1 MNKTALTTLFL
12 SIQFVITVNCQDFHN
27 LDFRQSCDTSET
39 KLCYWDLSWGNKKNV
54 TSDTIDHAQCLLIR
68 GLTTSEV
75 GFTEQSATMLPL
87 EEIAIVTL
95 TATVHSEN
103 IEGKGAGI
111 NLNLYDADGQL
122 LAFKDMG
129 GFYSVEWITGS
140 TMWKEY
146 SISLVCPIGT
156 ARIAI
161 GAILFGKG
169 EVWYKNFKVVVTP
182 VHNRKASK
190 LATEYIGAACDTIK
204 KHSLIRD
211 SFDIRKIRPTAL
223 RIAGEAKKY
232 SDCYLAVSYLL
243 ESLREYGDYHSFF
256 MKASEVENW
265 KNTGSAV
272 SKIQFATHKVID
284 GCGYINVPPFH
295 GGNPQSMLAYADSL
309 QSAVRQL
316 EGAGINGW
324 LIDLRENT
332 GGNMEPMLAGLGPL
346 FSSYKLGSLVDVEN
360 NRNAWYYEN
369 GRYFTDDDAGWSVSD
384 PVTLKSTLPIAVM
397 TSTSVGSSGEIVV
410 ISFIG
415 NARTKS
421 FGQPTM
427 GLTTGN
433 GSFEMP
439 DGSQLFLAST
449 IMADR
454 NDKLYTGSIL
464 PDVQIDKMIVDRVD
478 VVLQQAIAWIKAQ
491 H

>member
-1 MNKTALTTLFL
+1 MNKTALTAFLFFFHCIL
-12 SIQFVITVNCQDFHN
+12 VVNAQVFHN
-27 LDFRQSCDTSET
+27 LDFSQSCDTSAT
-39 KLCYWDLSWGNKKNV
+39 KLCYWDLSWGNKANV
-54 TSDTIDHAQCLLIR
+54 TIDTIDHAQCLMIR
-68 GLTTSEV
+68 GISMGDV
-75 GFTEQSATMLPL
+75 GFTEQTSTILLL
-87 EEIAIVTL
+87 EDIAIVTL
-95 TATVHSEN
+95 SATVRSEN

-111 NLNLYDADGQL
+111 NLNVYDAGGQL

-129 GFYSVEWITGS
+129 GFYSVDWITG
-140 TMWKEY
+140 TTPWKEY

-156 ARIAI
+156 AKIAI

-169 EVWYKNFKVVVTP
+169 EAWYKNFKVVVTP
-182 VHNRKASK
+182 VHHRKASK
-190 LATEYIGAACDTIK
+190 IAMEYIGAACDTIK

-211 SFDIRKIRPTAL
+211 SFDIRKNKPEAL
-223 RIAGEAKKY
+223 RIAGDAKKY

-265 KNTGSAV
+265 KKTGSAV

-284 GCGYINVPPFH
+284 SCGYINVPPFH

-309 QSAVRQL
+309 QSAIRQL
-316 EGAGINGW
+316 EDAGIKGW

-346 FSSYKLGSLVDVEN
+346 FSSDRLGSLVDVEN
-360 NRNAWYYEN
+360 NRNAWYYKG

-384 PVTLKSTLPIAVM
+384 PVALKSTLPIAVM

-449 IMADR
+449 IMCDR
-454 NDKLYTGSIL
+454 NDQPYTGSIL
-464 PDVQIDKMIVDRVD
+464 PDVQIDKMIDDKVD
-478 VVLQQAIAWIKAQ
+478 VGLQQAIAWIKAQ